1 MHLLIL
7 KNIVL
12 IILEL
17 IKNKLCVEVYKGI
30 YEDVLKGDIRLLN
43 WKIIVPSSLTGNPCY
58 MIINYQ
64 DAMAIYRYLILEY
77 IKFTNTKTNLISLH
91 MFLDQRLLIC

>member
-30 YEDVLKGDIRLLN
+30 YEDVLKGDIEGSSIGKSLFYLL
-43 WKIIVPSSLTGNPCY
+43 
-58 MIINYQ
+58 
-64 DAMAIYRYLILEY
+64 
-77 IKFTNTKTNLISLH
+77 
-91 MFLDQRLLIC
+91 